1 MKIFHVQLPNKIAK
15 FLAWSVTVSLRQI
28 LNKKDRLGI
37 PINPV
42 QYLSCCLPALTSSYI
57 FDKKTAEN
65 EKQSVAGSNLGSKL
79 RNNKWSERNSSLS
92 KNICTNA
99 HFQIPNSHSSM
110 ERFNQI
116 FTPPDTSVITVTQD
130 QYYSINSIKNRAIRC
145 NIIKHHTMPCKL
157 AEHTCICQRVGCN
170 LWNHQKSFLCLMV
183 VGTEVKIGDIEP
195 RILWSAARSCEC
207 TGCR

>member
-1 MKIFHVQLPNKIAK
+1 MFNYRTNCKIFGLICNSLFKTNFEQKRPPWNSNQSIAI
-15 FLAWSVTVSLRQI
+15 FI
-28 LNKKDRLGI
+28 LL
-37 PINPV
+37 
-42 QYLSCCLPALTSSYI
+42 LPALTSSYI

-99 HFQIPNSHSSM
+99 HFQIPNSHSFM

-130 QYYSINSIKNRAIRC
+130 QYYSINSIKNRAIQC

-170 LWNHQKSFLCLMV
+170 L
-183 VGTEVKIGDIEP
+183 
-195 RILWSAARSCEC
+195 
-207 TGCR
+207 